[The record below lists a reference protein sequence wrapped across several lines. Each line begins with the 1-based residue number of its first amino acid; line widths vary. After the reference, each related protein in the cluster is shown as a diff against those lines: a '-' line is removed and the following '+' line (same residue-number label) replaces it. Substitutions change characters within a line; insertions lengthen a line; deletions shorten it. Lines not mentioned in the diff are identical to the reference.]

1 MGGGSL
7 IKNDRAIVHERKRF
21 STLTPK
27 QLETRLL
34 KIKATNR
41 KKLEAYILVALEH
54 ASRADTAM
62 RKQRYEILA
71 ARAKDK
77 LEGRVSPGHQ
87 IAFDFGE
94 EQQDGINVAIKKLD
108 MSSCNELKRTLRNL
122 RN

>member
-1 MGGGSL
+1 VGGGSL

-77 LEGRVSPGHQ
+77 LEGKRSPGHQ
-87 IAFDFGE
+87 TKFDFG
-94 EQQDGINVAIKKLD
+94 D
-108 MSSCNELKRTLRNL
+108 
-122 RN
+122 